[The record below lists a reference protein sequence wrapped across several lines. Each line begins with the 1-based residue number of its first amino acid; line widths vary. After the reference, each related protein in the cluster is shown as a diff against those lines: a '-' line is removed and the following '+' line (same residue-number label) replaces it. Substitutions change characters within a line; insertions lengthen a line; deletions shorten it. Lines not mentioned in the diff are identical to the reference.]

1 MRLSGKIAII
11 TGAASGIGEATA
23 KRFCEEGARVAVVD
37 INDEGGNR
45 VVAEIQA
52 AGGDATFLH
61 ADVGVPE
68 DLENMVDGTVA
79 KYGGLDVLHNNAYWT
94 DAKTAEETTA
104 ENWQR
109 TIDVTLRPVYLATKM
124 ALPHLRVRG
133 GGVILNT
140 ASLQSVVGFPSF
152 AAYQAA
158 KGGVMALTRAM
169 ALELAPDNIRVMSIL
184 PGAIDTPSVGL
195 DDPSAIDAVIENIP
209 LGRLGKPVEIANTA
223 VFLVSD
229 EAPYITGT
237 GLLVDGGYT
246 AQ

>member
-79 KYGGLDVLHNNAYWT
+79 KCGGLDVLHNNAYWT

>member
-1 MRLSGKIAII
+1 
-11 TGAASGIGEATA
+11 
-23 KRFCEEGARVAVVD
+23 
-37 INDEGGNR
+37 
-45 VVAEIQA
+45 
-52 AGGDATFLH
+52 
-61 ADVGVPE
+61 
-68 DLENMVDGTVA
+68 
-79 KYGGLDVLHNNAYWT
+79 
-94 DAKTAEETTA
+94 
-104 ENWQR
+104 
-109 TIDVTLRPVYLATKM
+109 M

>member
-124 ALPHLRVRG
+124 ALPHMRVRG

-209 LGRLGKPVEIANTA
+209 LGRLGKPVEIDNTA

>member
-124 ALPHLRVRG
+124 ALPHMRVRG

>member
-94 DAKTAEETTA
+94 DAKTA
-104 ENWQR
+104 
-109 TIDVTLRPVYLATKM
+109 
-124 ALPHLRVRG
+124 
-133 GGVILNT
+133 
-140 ASLQSVVGFPSF
+140 
-152 AAYQAA
+152 
-158 KGGVMALTRAM
+158 
-169 ALELAPDNIRVMSIL
+169 
-184 PGAIDTPSVGL
+184 
-195 DDPSAIDAVIENIP
+195 
-209 LGRLGKPVEIANTA
+209 
-223 VFLVSD
+223 
-229 EAPYITGT
+229 
-237 GLLVDGGYT
+237 
-246 AQ
+246 